1 MKRYSLTIV
10 LVLCSLLTACG
21 PNVFYIP
28 IDNKLGNAK
37 PLSKT
42 EDTIRV
48 VVSQKL
54 TQYIAKARANGP
66 GWLDEAQKAHYII
79 NGKIDTEEM
88 LQGLGYHVVD
98 VGFDPKNDGH
108 PNAIAMIDS
117 EVLKTYEK
125 DIIWQTPM
133 STDPNTGAP
142 TMWQTDGKTVT
153 MHIIYYKVKI
163 VRPIGKDNPLFRCN
177 SSSLS
182 GNFCVYSDNPSNYET
197 IFEGYGTMDTNA
209 QVSAYILDHLTA
221 SVFYQY
227 PNLLGKKRIHQ
238 ISQPYFTVTKVTDAP
253 ADKK

>member
-1 MKRYSLTIV
+1 MKRYSLTTV
-10 LVLCSLLTACG
+10 LVLCLLLTACG
-21 PNVFYIP
+21 PDVFYIP
-28 IDNKLGNAK
+28 IDNRLGNAK

-48 VVSQKL
+48 VVPQKL

-66 GWLDEAQKAHYII
+66 GSSDEAQKAYYII
-79 NGKIDTEEM
+79 SGKLDAEER
-88 LQGLGYHVVD
+88 LQELGYKFVD
-98 VGFDPKNDGH
+98 TGLHAKNDGH
-108 PNAIAMIDS
+108 PNVIAMVDS
-117 EVLKTYEK
+117 GVLKTYEK

-142 TMWQTDGKTVT
+142 TMWQTDGQTVT
-153 MHIIYYKVKI
+153 MHIIYYKVKL

-177 SSSLS
+177 NSSLGDS
-182 GNFCVYSDNPSNYET
+182 LCVYSDNPSNYET

-209 QVSAYILDHLTA
+209 QDFAYILNHLTA